1 MILHNQKYTE
11 GSETALTSS
20 CAYAGESDTRD
31 LALAE
36 SYGARLE
43 QLIAN
48 VRTPVGSTASHLAK
62 QLP

>member
-1 MILHNQKYTE
+1 M
-11 GSETALTSS
+11 ALTSS

-48 VRTPVGSTASHLAK
+48 VCTPVGSTDSHLAK